1 MYKKTYVLIL
11 LLIFATAA
19 ATGCQLTERNG
30 EIYYGTAEMEQYNIS
45 SETSGTISD
54 IKVTEGSAIKA
65 GDIIAQINAKESS
78 IKAAQAETG
87 VQSAANE
94 LNRVVEGAR
103 QEEIDAQKAVNK
115 QLEALVNQA
124 SSGLKQAET
133 AVKQAEI
140 NADSAEQTYRLRRND
155 YDNIKNLF
163 ERGSVSGQELD
174 NAEYTMS
181 IAKNSWDISKAAI
194 EAAKTQ
200 LDSAKAQ
207 KEAAKQQLEAGRQ
220 KLLQMQNGAADTAI
234 KAAELN
240 AAQAESSYEL
250 SKLNLEKTE
259 IKSAVDGII
268 DTINYGKGEFI
279 LQGSPVATVIDPSSV
294 WVKIYVPE
302 KVLSQ
307 IKLNQEVVLSSDFI
321 EGKIKGRISKISSEA
336 EYSPMNVVTKGDRE
350 KLVYEVKIT
359 LSEGFEKVK
368 AGMLLEVRL

>member
-11 LLIFATAA
+11 LLIFVTAA
-19 ATGCQLTERNG
+19 GCQITERQG

-45 SETSGTISD
+45 SEISGTISD

-65 GDIIAQINAKESS
+65 GNIIAQINAKESS
-78 IKAAQAETG
+78 IKAIQAETG
-87 VQSAANE
+87 IQSAANE

-103 QEEIDAQKAVNK
+103 QEEIDAQKAVTK
-115 QLEALVNQA
+115 QLEAQVKQA
-124 SSGLKQAET
+124 SSGLKQAEA

-140 NADSAEQTYRLRRND
+140 NADSAEQTYSLRKKD
-155 YDNIKNLF
+155 YDDIKHLF
-163 ERGSVSGQELD
+163 EQGSVSGQELD
-174 NAEYTMS
+174 NAEYAMNM
-181 IAKNSWDISKAAI
+181 AKNSRDISKAAV
-194 EAAKTQ
+194 EAAKQQ

-207 KEAAKQQLEAGRQ
+207 QEAAKQQLEAGRQ
-220 KLLQMQNGAADTAI
+220 KLLQMQNGAADAAI
-234 KAAELN
+234 KAAELSVT
-240 AAQAESSYEL
+240 QAESSYEL

-321 EGKIKGRISKISSEA
+321 EGEIKGRISKISSEA